1 MNKKG
6 WTLVGELVVFLIV
19 VIGLIYAV
27 YGLGVLGLMKNE
39 NKLVP
44 GIKPQLII
52 SGRTVNY
59 ETVES
64 NLIDAT
70 KRYVFDKHNNDFNSD
85 VIIVRINTLIE
96 HGYINTIRD
105 SRNKKCS
112 GYVKVYKSGYDLN
125 YYPYLNCSTYTS
137 LGYEK
142 DYDF

>member
-6 WTLVGELVVFLIV
+6 WTLVGELVIFLIV

-39 NKLVP
+39 NKIVP
-44 GIKPQLII
+44 GVAPQLII

-59 ETVES
+59 EVVES
-64 NLIDAT
+64 HLVDAT
-70 KRYVFDKHNNDFNSD
+70 KKYVFDKYNNDFNGNT
-85 VIIVRINTLIE
+85 IIVRINTLIE
-96 HGYINTIRD
+96 SGYESTIRD
-105 SRNKKCS
+105 SKNKKCS
-112 GYVKVYKSGYDLN
+112 GYVKVYKTDYGLN
-125 YYPYLNCSTYTS
+125 YYPYLNCSTYTT